1 MHSTGKYTQ
10 HFEIIYKGKE
20 SEKECVCVCT
30 CTCVCVCIKLNPC
43 DVHLKL
49 TQHYKSAIL
58 QFKRKERNIIKQQL
72 HSHLVLLTGLLFV
85 ASMFKKGTFGKAS
98 LTINRK
104 TCQSI

>member
-20 SEKECVCVCT
+20 SEKE
-30 CTCVCVCIKLNPC
+30 CVCVCIKLNPC

-58 QFKRKERNIIKQQL
+58 QFKRKERNIIKQHL
-72 HSHLVLLTGLLFV
+72 HSLLVLLTGLLFV
-85 ASMFKKGTFGKAS
+85 VSMFKKGTFGKAS

>member
-1 MHSTGKYTQ
+1 MHSTGKYIQ
-10 HFEIIYKGKE
+10 HFEIIYKGKNL
-20 SEKECVCVCT
+20 KKNVCV
-30 CTCVCVCIKLNPC
+30 CVCVCIKLNPC

-72 HSHLVLLTGLLFV
+72 HSLLVLLTGLLFV
-85 ASMFKKGTFGKAS
+85 VSMFKKGTFGKAS